1 MVTSVHT
8 MGAWEALQPCNDQGL
23 ALTSA
28 IEAYS
33 TRLGSGVSYDLAWT
47 LSTRER
53 NIQHALSAST
63 FTVLQRVDTA
73 RTCLRHGH
81 KQGTTCMKCT
91 HHNGIFRNTGIW
103 YPYHSLG
110 LLCLYDDA
118 VLSFC
123 NQSDPK
129 VLRISLIQVSK
140 ADALHLSL
148 ELLPRFH

>member
-1 MVTSVHT
+1 
-8 MGAWEALQPCNDQGL
+8 
-23 ALTSA
+23 
-28 IEAYS
+28 
-33 TRLGSGVSYDLAWT
+33 
-47 LSTRER
+47 
-53 NIQHALSAST
+53 
-63 FTVLQRVDTA
+63 
-73 RTCLRHGH
+73 
-81 KQGTTCMKCT
+81 MKCT
-91 HHNGIFRNTGIW
+91 HHNDIFRNTGIW

-148 ELLPRFH
+148 ELLPLKFSLTPSTITYRNAVPPPVRQCRFDE